1 MIQSP
6 PRTIVE
12 VFESLPEGTLCQVI
26 NNELIMSPAPS
37 SRHQQILRDIFR
49 QIDKH
54 VLSNQLGEV
63 LFAPVDVYLDE
74 ENVYQPDIVFISNQQ
89 IHILQEKINGAPD
102 LIVEI
107 LSPGSD
113 KYDKKEKKA
122 VYERSGVKEYWI
134 VDPHTKNTTGYQ
146 LQGEHYLE
154 MPAGEGR
161 IQSALLQT
169 TILF

>member
-6 PRTIVE
+6 PRTILE

-26 NNELIMSPAPS
+26 NNKLIRSPAPS

-122 VYERSGVKEYWI
+122 VYERSGVKEYWM
-134 VDPHTKNTTGYQ
+134 VDPQTKKTTGYR
-146 LQGEHYLE
+146 LQGQHYFE
-154 MPAGEGR
+154 MPAGDGS

>member
-1 MIQSP
+1 
-6 PRTIVE
+6 VE

-37 SRHQQILRDIFR
+37 SKHQKVVRDIAFELYSFVK
-49 QIDKH
+49 KH
-54 VLSNQLGEV
+54 SLGEV

-102 LIVEI
+102 LIIEI
-107 LSPGSD
+107 LSPGSA
-113 KYDKKEKKA
+113 KYDEKEKKA

-134 VDPHTKNTTGYQ
+134 VDPHTKKTTGYR
-146 LQGEHYLE
+146 LQGEAYLE
-154 MPAGEGR
+154 MPAEEGM